1 MKYIE
6 LSSNN
11 CDMLDVDMI
20 DIIKTIDVNI
30 YVYIFLSCFLV
41 KDYL

>member
-1 MKYIE
+1 MKYIK
-6 LSSNN
+6 LSLNN

-30 YVYIFLSCFLV
+30 YISEFFLV
-41 KDYL
+41 KDHL